1 MASDFDVVRRVS
13 ENDRRS
19 ALAHEAAH
27 ELGFLRIATGDHVVS
42 ETPHITFGEDLGLAR
57 GLPVFRQHLFDDV
70 RGRLLDIE
78 RHIDSDGVKACQLEV
93 KAEFKKLTK
102 FGPELALVPLHFFDN
117 AVERQP
123 KRADLGA
130 SPIMHDDHRHILGPE
145 LFERVNHGV
154 AVDDLIGFVDQ
165 YRERL
170 SEASQE
176 RGQLAA
182 LLAVVNAESLWI
194 GLQLRNRNT
203 LDFHVVTHYL
213 FPNSPRA
220 APS

>member
-19 ALAHEAAH
+19 ALAHEAAQ
-27 ELGFLRIATGDHVVS
+27 ELGILRIATGDHVAS
-42 ETPHITFGEDLGLAR
+42 ETPHIAPSDDLRLAHR
-57 GLPVFRQHLFDDV
+57 LHVFHQHLFDDA

-78 RHIDSDGVKACQLEV
+78 RHIDFDGVEAGQLEIET
-93 KAEFKKLTK
+93 EFKKLTK
-102 FGPELALVPLHFFDN
+102 FGPELALVPLCFFDD
-117 AVERQP
+117 AVDSQS
-123 KRADLGA
+123 KRADLGG
-130 SPIMHDDHRHILGPE
+130 SPIMHDDHRNILGPE

-182 LLAVVNAESLWI
+182 LLAVVDAESLWI
-194 GLQLRNRNT
+194 GLQLRDRHT